1 MKKLKTMAIPVD
13 RVLAT
18 IKLRPANLKQFIRP
32 KSNTVFNMP
41 TITKRSGLRLL
52 ICVLF
57 LVSVGALFL
66 LWFGST
72 GATGFFAGCVDLGIS
87 YLRAIKLVLVN
98 ILN

>member
-1 MKKLKTMAIPVD
+1 MD

-52 ICVLF
+52 IC
-57 LVSVGALFL
+57 ALFL

-72 GATGFFAGCVDLGIS
+72 GATGFFAGCDDLGIG